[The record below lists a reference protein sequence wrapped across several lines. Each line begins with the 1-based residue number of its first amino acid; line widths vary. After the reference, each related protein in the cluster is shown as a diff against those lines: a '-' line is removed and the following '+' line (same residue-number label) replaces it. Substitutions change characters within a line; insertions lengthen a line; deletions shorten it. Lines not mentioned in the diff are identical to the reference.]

1 MEKTMYDVYLKDIM
15 ATHNL
20 LHKIKQYAEINIEY
34 RDGNA
39 NILINPEKA
48 EELKNTPYEQ
58 SQAEATHSE
67 NLILLDKFLQ
77 HLRIA
82 KAAYGSV
89 SIDLLNSCMVN
100 MDSFTREF
108 CMSYVTAVLETEAK
122 FKQPQK
128 EVMPSIISMDY
139 KSSFAEKEAQE
150 QKTRHEQNIEIL
162 SLEHQQRLE
171 LEKARIVRAAFDEKA
186 TEAMQAI
193 ISMRKDFKEINM
205 SESDIEKNQRY
216 AAIYWCHQQAA
227 LLPANAYV
235 WRVDESQNVLKS
247 LDITANYLFKTFFPD
262 LAQNEKE

>member
-1 MEKTMYDVYLKDIM
+1 MEKTMYDKYMEDCRKVFDL
-15 ATHNL
+15 
-20 LHKIKQYAEINIEY
+20 QYAMQIYASFDPSNFSMRKDEME
-34 RDGNA
+34 R
-39 NILINPEKA
+39 
-48 EELKNTPYEQ
+48 LKSLPYE
-58 SQAEATHSE
+58 
-67 NLILLDKFLQ
+67 
-77 HLRIA
+77 
-82 KAAYGSV
+82 
-89 SIDLLNSCMVN
+89 
-100 MDSFTREF
+100 
-108 CMSYVTAVLETEAK
+108 
-122 FKQPQK
+122 QPQK